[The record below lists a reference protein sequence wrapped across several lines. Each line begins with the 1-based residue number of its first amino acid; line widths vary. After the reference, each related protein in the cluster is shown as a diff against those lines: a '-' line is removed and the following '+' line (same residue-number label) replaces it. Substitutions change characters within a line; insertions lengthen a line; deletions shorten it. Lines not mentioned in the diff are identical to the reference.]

1 MVVKNKF
8 MKNNKS
14 KYDRKFYHK
23 PSTIMIEVGFIYSSI
38 NDQTINSQR

>member
-14 KYDRKFYHK
+14 KYDRKFYYK
-23 PSTIMIEVGFIYSSI
+23 LSIIMIEVGFIYLFI
-38 NDQTINSQR
+38 ND